1 VAGPVVTQQN
11 RYRPTRGRSAA
22 TGNDYGIEPFC
33 PPSFL
38 GPDAC
43 SRYWTKNRKPTVNRL
58 NLYYSENDMMN
69 RMGNS
74 VRNVNRQL
82 HPPTEA
88 AESPP
93 STSLIYDRA
102 GNRKYLTATERCA
115 FLRSVD
121 TLSPEVR
128 TFCRVLAY
136 TGARV
141 SECLALTP
149 GRIDISAKLVVL
161 ESLKK
166 RRRGVFRA
174 IPLPDE
180 LLADLRLVHA
190 LADHNGDPEIRN
202 RRLWPWCR
210 TFAWL
215 RVKEGMALAHVVGP
229 QASPKGLRHAFAVTA
244 LQSGIPINLV
254 RRWLGHSRLS
264 TTEIYADAIG
274 PEERAIAGRLWESF

>member
-1 VAGPVVTQQN
+1 MNGM
-11 RYRPTRGRSAA
+11 
-22 TGNDYGIEPFC
+22 GN
-33 PPSFL
+33 
-38 GPDAC
+38 
-43 SRYWTKNRKPTVNRL
+43 NVHTVNR
-58 NLYYSENDMMN
+58 NFDPVSE
-69 RMGNS
+69 S
-74 VRNVNRQL
+74 VAN
-82 HPPTEA
+82 
-88 AESPP
+88 PP
-93 STSLIYDRA
+93 STASLIYDRA
-102 GNRKYLTATERCA
+102 GNRKYLTAAERSA
-115 FLRSVD
+115 FLKA
-121 TLSPEVR
+121 LGAMAPEVR
-128 TFCRVLAY
+128 TFCKVLAY

-141 SECLALTP
+141 SEGLALTQ

-174 IPLPDE
+174 IPLPDD
-180 LLADLRLVHA
+180 LLAELDRVHG
-190 LADHNGDPEIRN
+190 LEDQHGDPGARS

-215 RVKEGMALAHVVGP
+215 RVKEGMAVANVVGP

-274 PEERAIAGRLWESF
+274 PEERAIAGRFWESF